1 VRARWLWLPLLVGL
15 LALSAC
21 SGEHTL
27 SDEIEAWAAQ
37 IRDSQWGGKSELGT
51 AGNPVKMFF
60 TPSAE
65 ADRIILSAEDVA
77 HALEKLTG
85 LKILVR
91 VPTSYAVLIQALGAD
106 AADVAWIAPF
116 AYVRA
121 HELNGALPL
130 LRIVRYGSDV
140 YYGQFLVRAD
150 SDLQRLEDIAGRRIG
165 YTDAASTTGHI
176 FPKAMLIKRGIAPAQ
191 EVFLGG
197 HPQAVLAVRDG
208 KVDVAC
214 TWHSPV
220 RDGQIQDARKLVLA
234 TFPHIV
240 DEVRILART
249 EPIPNDLV
257 AVRAT
262 LPAPIRERVK
272 DGLLR
277 YVATPEGRE
286 ALETLYGV
294 TALAPTVD
302 ADYEVIR
309 EAVRLAPE
317 LAKQLLE

>member
-1 VRARWLWLPLLVGL
+1 MRMRFIPLLLLACL

-27 SDEIEAWAAQ
+27 SDEVEAWAAQ
-37 IRDSQWGGKSELGT
+37 IRDSKWGGKSELGT
-51 AGNPVKMFF
+51 RGNPVKMFF

-65 ADRIILSAEDVA
+65 ADHIILSAEEVTR
-77 HALEKLTG
+77 ALEKLTG

-91 VPTSYAVLIQALGAD
+91 IPTSYAVLIQALGTD

-116 AYVRA
+116 AYLKA
-121 HELNGALPL
+121 HELNNAQPL

-140 YYGQFLVRAD
+140 YYGQFLVRAG
-150 SDLQRLEDIAGRRIG
+150 SGLTRLEDIHNRRIG

-176 FPKAMLIKRGIAPAQ
+176 FPKAMLIKRGIVPAQ

-214 TWHSPV
+214 TWHSPM
-220 RDGQIQDARKLVLA
+220 RDGKIQDARKLVRT

-240 DEVRILART
+240 EEVSILALT
-249 EPIPNDLV
+249 KPIPNDLV
-257 AVRAT
+257 TVRDT
-262 LPAPIRERVK
+262 LPAKISERIK

-277 YVATPEGRE
+277 YVATPAGRE
-286 ALETLYGV
+286 ALEKLYGV
-294 TALAPTVD
+294 TAFVPAVD
-302 ADYEVIR
+302 ADYEIIR

-317 LAKQLLE
+317 LAAQLLE